1 MTRTLIAAAA
11 LAALLVAPV
20 AGQVIDDDIIYVTT
34 DAGGAASVL
43 SRVVRGRVAYI
54 YYRDGHVARED
65 DGFVLRE
72 DGGRITREGFADTA
86 DFTITCNRTGE
97 GLWTESNITAD
108 QIVAPTK
115 AVQDQVGADR
125 VQFDHVWCVGSA
137 VKIVVAQG
145 GNAQTA
151 VFELVIF

>member
-1 MTRTLIAAAA
+1 MTRTLFAATL
-11 LAALLVAPV
+11 LASLLVVPV
-20 AGQVIDDDIIYVTT
+20 VGQPIDDDIVYVTT

-108 QIVAPTK
+108 QVVAPTK
-115 AVQDQVGADR
+115 VAQDQVGGDR
-125 VQFDHVWCVGSA
+125 ARFDYVWCVGSA
-137 VKIVVAQG
+137 IKIVIAQG